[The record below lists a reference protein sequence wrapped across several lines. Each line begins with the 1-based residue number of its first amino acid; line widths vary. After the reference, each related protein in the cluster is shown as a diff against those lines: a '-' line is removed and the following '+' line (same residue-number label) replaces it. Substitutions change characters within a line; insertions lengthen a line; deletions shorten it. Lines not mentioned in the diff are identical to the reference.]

1 MKEKIKQLKNDFFNE
16 IEKISDLTAL
26 EKIEIKYLGRKAGEL
41 TKILRQLRD
50 LPVTERQEIGVLANQ
65 LKKELAQTMTVIKEM
80 EIVESLKETT
90 SK

>member
-1 MKEKIKQLKNDFFNE
+1 MKKTDLKNLRAKKVKELKDTVSKKKLE
-16 IEKISDLTAL
+16 IAKILAKISAGQ
-26 EKIEIKYLGRKAGEL
+26 EKNLKKA
-41 TKILRQLRD
+41 K
-50 LPVTERQEIGVLANQ
+50 N

>member
-1 MKEKIKQLKNDFFNE
+1 MKKNDLKNLRTKKTKELRDTISKKKLE
-16 IEKISDLTAL
+16 IAKILAKISAGQ
-26 EKIEIKYLGRKAGEL
+26 EKNLKKA
-41 TKILRQLRD
+41 K
-50 LPVTERQEIGVLANQ
+50 N